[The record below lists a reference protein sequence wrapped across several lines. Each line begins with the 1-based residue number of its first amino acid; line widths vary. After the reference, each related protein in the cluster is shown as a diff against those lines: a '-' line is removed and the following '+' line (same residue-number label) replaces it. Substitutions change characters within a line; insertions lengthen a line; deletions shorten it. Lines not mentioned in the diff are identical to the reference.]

1 MSKAFGLAFAGA
13 ALIIAFLVYTSF
25 SATKGNHLA
34 PTGKIGKVR
43 IQKVDENVSFVVIDF
58 TAENDS
64 DRNMIVRTIAVNVD
78 DNEGSAAAS
87 RDVESAF
94 QAYPELGEKFNPIL
108 RERDTIAAHQSVD
121 RMVAFR
127 FDLPFAKLEN
137 LNKLTLRIE
146 DVTGPVLELTR

>member
-13 ALIIAFLVYTSF
+13 AIIIAFLVYTGF

-58 TAENDS
+58 TARNDS
-64 DRNMIVRTIAVNVD
+64 DRNMIVRTITVNFD

-87 RDVESAF
+87 RDVEAAF

-108 RERDTIAAHQSVD
+108 RERDTVAAHQSVD
-121 RMVAFR
+121 RMVVFR
-127 FDLPFAKLEN
+127 FDLPFTKLEN
-137 LNKLTLRIE
+137 RTKLTLKIE